1 MISTNPNKA
10 NHMNIKVTLL
20 LVTIIGIGIYLLRDR
35 TFEKGLENKS
45 DNQHVEAIVNPDSSD
60 EPLPVIN
67 FPLLGEARPID
78 LIDMTLAF
86 PESLKNLDGRRVSL
100 IGFMAPFDS
109 LDDMSRCMIVPSYVG
124 CTFCSPPNLRQV
136 VFVTQGRSDA
146 PKKTYS
152 FIEEPSYITG
162 IFRISNPEDEHE
174 GKKQGFVYSI
184 ENAEVKVHTGQVPKR
199 APSHATP
206 NGHNKGQNALM
217 LPPVSPTDLIAKV
230 AKILGEKP
238 LRPISVERVPA
249 EIFRNFIRAKLEVS
263 YPPKSRSIRAQ
274 AFSLLGL
281 LKKPVDWVE
290 TLAGFE
296 LKQSV
301 ATSDKEGERV
311 LVLNSVPIHHPFVR
325 IELVNAI
332 ADAFI
337 RQRVSKNKVKK
348 DEILV
353 KSEDLK
359 LAHKSLRL
367 GIGKIVARRYAR
379 SLSIS
384 PSFAPP
390 DEFVRQE
397 KNMENF
403 HWLDRWY
410 SLPAFVGPFFVDF
423 HVGPTGPLKDIES
436 AIIKPPSTMM
446 EFLRPPWYKNE
457 SLWKRDPVPHDFAN
471 KILEK
476 PPMLTDVFGIGGL
489 IPWLAQSNS
498 SYVARSLAGHWAGD
512 RWALWQFPDGSFA
525 MLIETRWQDETS
537 ALEFSAAIPKHP
549 YQWFFP
555 HEDGSSTVSFIRGST
570 LAALNR
576 IDPFI
581 K

>member
-1 MISTNPNKA
+1 
-10 NHMNIKVTLL
+10 
-20 LVTIIGIGIYLLRDR
+20 
-35 TFEKGLENKS
+35 
-45 DNQHVEAIVNPDSSD
+45 
-60 EPLPVIN
+60 
-67 FPLLGEARPID
+67 
-78 LIDMTLAF
+78 MTLAF
-86 PESLKNLDGRRVSL
+86 PESLKSLDGRRVSL
-100 IGFMAPFDS
+100 IGFMAPFDN

-136 VFVTQGRSDA
+136 VFVTQGSSDA

-184 ENAEVKVHTGQVPKR
+184 ENAEVKVHTGEAPKR

-206 NGHNKGQNALM
+206 GGHNKGQSAST
-217 LPPVSPTDLIAKV
+217 LPPVSPTDLIAEV
-230 AKILGEKP
+230 TKILGTEP
-238 LRPISVERVPA
+238 LHPLTIEQVPA
-249 EIFRNFIRAKLEVS
+249 EIFGNYIRTKLEVS
-263 YPPKSRSIRAQ
+263 YPKKSRAMRAQ
-274 AFSLLGL
+274 AFSLLGM
-281 LKKPVDWVE
+281 LKKPSDWIE
-290 TLAGFE
+290 TLAGLE
-296 LKQSV
+296 LQQRV
-301 ATSDKEGERV
+301 ATSDDEGRRV
-311 LVLNSVPIHHPFVR
+311 LILDSVPMNHPFVR

-337 RQRVSKNKVKK
+337 RQRLLKNEDEKDQISSKN
-348 DEILV
+348 
-353 KSEDLK
+353 EDIK
-359 LAHKSLRL
+359 LAKKSLRL
-367 GIGKIVARRYAR
+367 GIAKIVARRYAR

-397 KNMENF
+397 KNMGNV

-423 HVGPTGPLKDIES
+423 HVGPTGSLKDIES

-446 EFLRPPWYKNE
+446 EFLRPPWYQNE

-471 KILEK
+471 KILEE
-476 PPMLTDVFGIGGL
+476 PPILTDVFGIGGL

-498 SYVARSLAGHWAGD
+498 SYVARSLAGQWSGD

-549 YQWFFP
+549 YQWLFP
-555 HEDGSSTVSFIRGST
+555 HKDGSSTVSFIRGST

-576 IDPFI
+576 VDPFP